1 VNSLKGEYG
10 AALHDLDGVQ
20 TAGFGVMQKSVTRV
34 SDRCALREAIP
45 YFGILVNRNTG
56 CSYGTNRGSFSTA
69 SLEVLLLFFTD
80 RYSGFAH
87 QSVSYSLW
95 KFMKT
100 FSRSVGFVISSGSLT
115 LLAACG
121 GGDSVVPVQAQATS
135 VGGVWKANYT
145 AANGNVI
152 EGKVL
157 VAEDGRFFGAS
168 RNLTNNCVGLSY
180 GTLTSAGSTFT
191 GTASGA
197 IAQVSVGGSIPAC
210 TYADGATA
218 STSSVSGSVVERN
231 SITITSTATTSK
243 GLALGT
249 QTVTGQF
256 DPQYNVSSSL
266 GAISGVWKGPTGTAF
281 TISTSGQLAI
291 TDADTACALSGQV
304 SIINPAYNA
313 YSAAGTISNC
323 NASNSALNG
332 AAVRSLLY
340 IDNSATPNKL
350 VVGQEIT
357 LTNGTKLVAVSTNTR

>member
-1 VNSLKGEYG
+1 
-10 AALHDLDGVQ
+10 
-20 TAGFGVMQKSVTRV
+20 
-34 SDRCALREAIP
+34 
-45 YFGILVNRNTG
+45 
-56 CSYGTNRGSFSTA
+56 
-69 SLEVLLLFFTD
+69 
-80 RYSGFAH
+80 
-87 QSVSYSLW
+87 
-95 KFMKT
+95 MKT

-121 GGDSVVPVQAQATS
+121 GGGDSVVPVQVQAMS
-135 VGGVWKANYT
+135 VGGLWTANYT
-145 AANGNVI
+145 ATNGNLI

-218 STSSVSGSVVERN
+218 STSSVSGLVMERT

-256 DPQYNVSSSL
+256 NPQYNLSSSL
-266 GAISGVWKGPTGTAF
+266 GAISGSWKGATGNAITVGAG
-281 TISTSGQLAI
+281 GQLSN
-291 TDADTACALSGQV
+291 TDTSTACALNGQV

-313 YSAAGTISNC
+313 YSATGTISNC

-332 AAVRSLLY
+332 ATVRTLLY
-340 IDNSATPNKL
+340 IDNTATPNKL
-350 VVGQEIT
+350 LAGQEIT
-357 LTNGTKLVAVSTNTR
+357 LTNGTKLVAVSTSTR